1 MKHPPKEVIT
11 KEHWT
16 TLHLRTHPSQT
27 KMSNR
32 CFLFEPY
39 LTIDQCWVSS
49 SCGLWRDGLW
59 KPLVQT
65 NECMRPLPIRDMK
78 EGYFRH
84 CTWGKGCSASLPATS
99 RWQDKKSRL
108 PFIREKNKDII
119 LKEGAKSSVTTCPQG
134 CEGHIYYLVS
144 FDVVPPYFVKLLLAL
159 VPQILLLA
167 SKICVYLDVA
177 IIYCLVK
184 KNLLYLCMT
193 HW

>member
-1 MKHPPKEVIT
+1 MPNFNSFCYHVIFCGFHLMKWYRQCHFISFLPNEMKWWVLNKLLKILKSRMKHPPKEVIT
-11 KEHWT
+11 EEHWT

-27 KMSNR
+27 RMFNH

-65 NECMRPLPIRDMK
+65 NECMSPLPIRDMK

-108 PFIREKNKDII
+108 
-119 LKEGAKSSVTTCPQG
+119 L
-134 CEGHIYYLVS
+134 
-144 FDVVPPYFVKLLLAL
+144 
-159 VPQILLLA
+159 
-167 SKICVYLDVA
+167 
-177 IIYCLVK
+177 
-184 KNLLYLCMT
+184 MT
-193 HW
+193 HKYRGSQQSSREVLPKFIDSTQGEPKNICKP